1 MCAPLATPRARRS
14 SRFALGDAVACSL
27 DAVIATI
34 AFLLNPSAVDEE
46 GADER
51 EHQFTRLIGTSIASE
66 YEPLVRMALHRTHV
80 DHLADERNGVAG
92 IDRLR
97 PLEVTKSRRRT
108 GP

>member
-14 SRFALGDAVACSL
+14 SRFAVDDAAAGSLG
-27 DAVIATI
+27 AVIATVS
-34 AFLLNPSAVDEE
+34 FLLGRPAADED

-51 EHQFTRLIGTSIASE
+51 EPQLARLIGTSIAGE
-66 YEPLVRMALHRTHV
+66 YEPLVGVALYRTRV

-97 PLEVTKSRRRT
+97 PL
-108 GP
+108 